1 MPREHPHAGTLL
13 CPLHLPEPND
23 SIEAP
28 TGEQAP
34 IGTPGHRVHR
44 AAIASERLQ
53 IRARLGVPKP
63 DGGIYPAAG
72 ENLSIGGKREALD
85 AVELPAR
92 PEQRATL
99 QLPQLHET
107 IPAPNGHGSSI
118 PAETHGRN
126 RFRMRPPAQLQQ
138 LSLLPTHTPFPSP
151 SHRRPMS

>member
-44 AAIASERLQ
+44 AALASERLQ

-72 ENLSIGGKREALD
+72 ERASIGGKREALD
-85 AVELPAR
+85 AVGLPAR
-92 PEQRATL
+92 PEQGATL
-99 QLPQLHET
+99 QVPQLDRA
-107 IPAPNGHGSSI
+107 IPAPSGERASI
-118 PAETHGRN
+118 RA
-126 RFRMRPPAQLQQ
+126 
-138 LSLLPTHTPFPSP
+138 
-151 SHRRPMS
+151 